1 MSAAVRETTGP
12 ASHMRQ
18 TLRLMPVIAAAL
30 TLLTACGPNSG
41 ATARPTVTVTAPAGA
56 GSSGGGGGG
65 LTSVSPTGS
74 ASGAPGIV
82 AVTTA
87 GALVVLDPST
97 GSSTR
102 TLVSAGVLG
111 DEISVSPDGST
122 VYFAMGGGCHPNIES
137 IGVGGGSPVPLTKG
151 ELPAISPDGTK
162 LAFTREPSLTNGC
175 IPSASNLTSSYK
187 LVIRTLSTGAEQ
199 ILPMPPQLRRSGLPA
214 PIGHLSW
221 ASDSTKLA
229 VSTSA
234 VQDNEGWGLNI
245 VDTSTAQYYVVPG
258 SGISFVPVTGPQA
271 ERSYIREGIFLPD
284 GDLFISRACC
294 GGVPVHNTSRLMWEV
309 SPSGALVHQVA
320 IGFPNLEHTSLAAST
335 NGQWL
340 LYLAGPDLYVSENGA
355 RPSKVASGLIA
366 ATWQ

>member
-1 MSAAVRETTGP
+1 MSAAARETISPTR
-12 ASHMRQ
+12 STRQ
-18 TLRLMPVIAAAL
+18 VLRLVPVIAAAL
-30 TLLTACGPNSG
+30 TLLSACGASG
-41 ATARPTVTVTAPAGA
+41 GTKAQPTVTVTESAGA
-56 GSSGGGGGG
+56 GGGGGG
-65 LTSVSPTGS
+65 LGS
-74 ASGAPGIV
+74 ASPTSSASGSPGIV

-97 GSSTR
+97 GSSTQ
-102 TLVSAGVLG
+102 TLVSGGVLG
-111 DEISVSPDGST
+111 DEISVGPDGST
-122 VYFAMGGGCHPNIES
+122 VYFAMGGGCHPTIES
-137 IGVGGGSPVPLTKG
+137 VGLGGGSPVPLAKG

-187 LVIRTLSTGAEQ
+187 LVIRTLRTGAEQ
-199 ILPMPPQLRRSGLPA
+199 VFPMPPQLRRSGLPA

-221 ASDSTKLA
+221 ASDSTRLA

-258 SGISFVPVTGPQA
+258 SGVSFVPVTGPQA

-309 SPSGALVHQVA
+309 SASGALVHQVA
-320 IGFPNLEHTSLAAST
+320 IGFPSLEHTSLAANST
-335 NGQWL
+335 GQWL
-340 LYLAGPDLYVSENGA
+340 LYLAGTDLYVSENGA

>member
-1 MSAAVRETTGP
+1 MSAAVRETISP
-12 ASHMRQ
+12 ARSTRQ
-18 TLRLMPVIAAAL
+18 TLRLVPVIVAAL
-30 TLLTACGPNSG
+30 TLITACGPNSG
-41 ATARPTVTVTAPAGA
+41 ATAQPTVTVTASVPAG
-56 GSSGGGGGG
+56 GGGGGG
-65 LTSVSPTGS
+65 LSSATPTAS
-74 ASGAPGIV
+74 ASGSPGIV

-97 GSSTR
+97 GSITQ
-102 TLVSAGVLG
+102 TLVSGGVLG

-122 VYFAMGGGCHPNIES
+122 AYFAMGGGCHPTIES
-137 IGVGGGSPVPLTKG
+137 IGIGGGSPVPLTKG
-151 ELPAISPDGTK
+151 ELPAISPNGAK

-175 IPSASNLTSSYK
+175 IPSAANLTSSYK

-199 ILPMPPQLRRSGLPA
+199 IFPMPPALRRSGLPA

-221 ASDSTKLA
+221 ASDSTRLL
-229 VSTSA
+229 VSTLA
-234 VQDNEGWGLNI
+234 VQDNEGWGLDI

-258 SGISFVPVTGPQA
+258 AGISFVPVTGPQA

-294 GGVPVHNTSRLMWEV
+294 GGVPIHNTSRLMWEV
-309 SPSGALVHQVA
+309 TASGALVHQVA
-320 IGFPNLEHTSLAAST
+320 IGFPNLDHTSLAANST
-335 NGQWL
+335 GQWL

-355 RPSKVASGLIA
+355 RPSQVASGLIA